1 MKKLIYALLTLTLV
15 AFVGCKKDDA
25 KQLDVTTDNLIGT
38 WEIYKTYD
46 KEDGWDTEYGA
57 KYGYQWQITF
67 RSNGT
72 GTSVEIDEDGTYE
85 EDFTYTVANG
95 TIKLSFSGYTE
106 QIKVKSL
113 TQKELVTIDE
123 DGHSQYFKRV
133 K

>member
-72 GTSVEIDEDGTYE
+72 GTSVEIDEDGTDE
-85 EDFTYTVANG
+85 QDFTYTVANG
-95 TIKLSFSGYTE
+95 TIKLSYGGYTD

-113 TQKELVTIDE
+113 TKKELVTGSGDNYAE
-123 DGHSQYFKRV
+123 YFKR